1 MYTTVECQGETARD
15 AAAALTLLLDALA
28 GINWDDLEPQT
39 LGRLVVSLSHHRDRL
54 DGLCHLAVGAHDRVM
69 AWKADGARS
78 EKEWLAARCGT
89 SLGEAAGRTETARRL
104 GQLPETAQALAEGT
118 ISPAH
123 ARVATKAAR
132 DLPSTALQGLIT
144 WSSSRPPESTQGS
157 CAMRWTTTPTRSP
170 RTAWSPSGTG
180 VADPQAQHP
189 THPR

>member
-123 ARVATKAAR
+123 ARVATK
-132 DLPSTALQGLIT
+132 
-144 WSSSRPPESTQGS
+144 PP
-157 CAMRWTTTPTRSP
+157 
-170 RTAWSPSGTG
+170 GTCRQRRCK
-180 VADPQAQHP
+180 A
-189 THPR
+189 